1 MTPLEKYQ
9 KGINAGE
16 LREDPQQFDVVKQL
30 NEISIK
36 LHKQATPSLSRKIK
50 NTFKKPHYIQ
60 GIYLWGNVGTGKTM
74 LIDLF
79 YHNLEVKKL
88 RIHFFEFLQN
98 LQKNLNTIS
107 GEKNPLQKIAK
118 HYATKYKVICFDE
131 FFVKNI
137 ADAMLLGELFKALF
151 DNGVCLIATSNRAPD
166 DLYKDGLQRD
176 RFIPAIEAI
185 KKHTHVIHLLSE
197 NDYRKQHIEEAGI
210 YYTPLSEHAERE
222 MEQCFRHF
230 SQGKTVSYDDIQL
243 LGRTI
248 KTNKYTTDT
257 VWFDFKAICKPPRS
271 QQDYLALTEQ
281 FDTFLISNIHI
292 IKSNQSDIITL
303 FIALIDILY
312 DKHKNVIISAE
323 TTPNG
328 LYPKG
333 ILHFE
338 YARTCSRLIEMQSKD
353 YINLETK

>member
-1 MTPLEKYQ
+1 MTPLAVYQ
-9 KGINAGE
+9 DKIKRGE
-16 LREDPQQFDVVKQL
+16 LREDTQQL
-30 NEISIK
+30 NVIEQLNQISIK
-36 LHKQATPSLSRKIK
+36 LHQQASPSVKNKIR
-50 NTFKKPHYIQ
+50 NTFKKSKYIN
-60 GIYLWGNVGTGKTM
+60 GIYVWGNVGTGKTM

-79 YHNLEVKKL
+79 YHNLDVKKL
-88 RIHFFEFLQN
+88 RIHFFEFMQN
-98 LQKNLNTIS
+98 LHANLNVIS

-118 HYATKYKVICFDE
+118 QYSKKYSVICFDE

-151 DNGVCLIATSNRAPD
+151 NNGVCLIATSNRAPD

-185 KKHTHVIHLLSE
+185 KAHTHVIHLLSE
-197 NDYRKQHIEEAGI
+197 NDYRKQHIEEAGV
-210 YYTPLSEHAERE
+210 YYTPLGDHAEHE

-230 SQGKTVSYDDIQL
+230 SNSKAIHHDDIQL

-248 KTNKYTTDT
+248 KTYKYTTDT
-257 VWFDFKAICKPPRS
+257 IWFDFKALCKPPRS

-281 FDTFLISNIHI
+281 FDTFLISGIHI
-292 IKSNQSDIITL
+292 IKSNQSDIIAL

-312 DKHKNVIISAE
+312 DKHKKLIISAE
-323 TTPNG
+323 TTPSS

-353 YINLETK
+353 YINA